1 MQPLTWMR
9 ATHIYHSPI
18 FVHSNAPKQTSSSR
32 PCAER
37 FSLSCD
43 NKPVSTPACHD
54 STVAPLLCRLL
65 PFPSY
70 YSFSTYTVGF
80 APKAVCP
87 RQPSTRPLSH
97 QEAAGSSVLFMLLF
111 PLFPRPIVFSCLILS
126 LLSLPFKLFAILP
139 SSS

>member
-1 MQPLTWMR
+1 MR
-9 ATHIYHSPI
+9 ATHIYHSLI
-18 FVHSNAPKQTSSSR
+18 FVHLNAPKQTSSRR

-37 FSLSCD
+37 FSLS
-43 NKPVSTPACHD
+43 NKPEFPPLPCHD

-65 PFPSY
+65 PFPSH

-87 RQPSTRPLSH
+87 RQPSSHPLSH

-111 PLFPRPIVFSCLILS
+111 PLFLHPIDFSSLILS
-126 LLSLPFKLFAILP
+126 HLSLPFKLFAILP

>member
-1 MQPLTWMR
+1 MR

-18 FVHSNAPKQTSSSR
+18 FVHSNAPKQTSSRR

-43 NKPVSTPACHD
+43 NKPESPPLPCHD
-54 STVAPLLCRLL
+54 LTVAPLLCRLL
-65 PFPSY
+65 FAFPSH

-80 APKAVCP
+80 APKAFCP
-87 RQPSTRPLSH
+87 RQPSSRPLSH
-97 QEAAGSSVLFMLLF
+97 QEAAGSAVLFMLLF
-111 PLFPRPIVFSCLILS
+111 PPFPYPIVFSSLILS

-139 SSS
+139 RSS

>member
-1 MQPLTWMR
+1 MR
-9 ATHIYHSPI
+9 ASHIYHSLI
-18 FVHSNAPKQTSSSR
+18 FVHSNAPKQTSSRR

-43 NKPVSTPACHD
+43 NKPEFPPLHCHD
-54 STVAPLLCRLL
+54 STVAPLLCSLL
-65 PFPSY
+65 PFPSH
-70 YSFSTYTVGF
+70 YSFSIYTVGF

-87 RQPSTRPLSH
+87 RQPSSRPLSH
-97 QEAAGSSVLFMLLF
+97 QEVAGSSVLFMLLF
-111 PLFPRPIVFSCLILS
+111 PLFPHPIVFSSLILS